1 MIKIYQIT
9 EDCNKDTIKNSLEGE
24 FEYFYLP
31 CKSEEEIIQKC
42 HDADVLISIYEPIT
56 KKVMDELKNL
66 KYIAL
71 GSIGYNMV
79 DADYAARKNIL
90 LSNNP
95 AYCIEEVADHT
106 MALIL
111 NLLRRISIFNKS
123 VKEDKIW
130 DYNLLGNSLRRISS
144 LKAGIIGFGSIGRLL
159 AKRLKAFDS
168 TVYAYDPYVEDE
180 VFKSAGVL
188 KANLEDIEKSCD
200 IISIHL
206 PLLEET
212 YNIID
217 RDFLN
222 KLGKKPILIN
232 CSRGGLI
239 DQKALEEALEKNL
252 ITGLGL
258 DVLADEN
265 PDLTGLKFLKNENLI
280 ITPHVAFYSRESIE
294 EADSNVGKYI
304 SSFMK
309 NDFKNIPLIGKW
321 FKIYI
326 IIVKSPWFFQG

>member
-31 CKSEEEIIQKC
+31 CKSEEGIIQKC
-42 HDADVLISIYEPIT
+42 RDADVLISIYEPIT

-79 DADYAARKNIL
+79 DAEYAARKNIL

-168 TVYAYDPYVEDE
+168 TVYAYDPYVADE

-188 KANLEDIEKSCD
+188 KANLEDIEKNCD

-222 KLGKKPILIN
+222 KLEKKPILIN

-239 DQKALEEALEKNL
+239 DQEDLEEALEKNL

-265 PDLTGLKFLKNENLI
+265 PDLASLKFLKNENLI

-309 NDFKNIPLIGKW
+309 NDFKNIPLIGK
-321 FKIYI
+321 
-326 IIVKSPWFFQG
+326 